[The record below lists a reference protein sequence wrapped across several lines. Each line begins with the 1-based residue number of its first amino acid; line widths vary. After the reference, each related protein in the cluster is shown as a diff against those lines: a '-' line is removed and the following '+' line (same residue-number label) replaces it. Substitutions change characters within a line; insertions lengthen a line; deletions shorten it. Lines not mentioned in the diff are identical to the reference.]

1 MDWVHQSKHV
11 LRMPRIDSHQHFWKF
26 NPVRDNWINEEMLII
41 RRDFSPTDLF
51 QHLQKNN
58 FDGSVVV
65 QSDQSEEENSFQL
78 SNAEQYDFI
87 KGVVGWVDLQANNVE
102 ERLAYYN
109 SFKKMK
115 GFRHVLQGESQRDL
129 MLSPKFMNGIGK
141 LQKFGFAYDILIFQD
156 QLKYIPEFVAAFPN
170 QKFVI
175 DHIAKPDIKGKD
187 INEWTRGIEAVSKF
201 ENVYCK
207 ISGMVTEADWQNWK
221 QEDFTTYLD
230 IVVKAFGTK
239 RIIYGSDWPVCLLA
253 ADYDK
258 QLSIVKNYF
267 SSFSQ
272 QEQQQFFGDN
282 ATQFYNLS

>member
-1 MDWVHQSKHV
+1 MDWVHPGKHV
-11 LRMPRIDSHQHFWKF
+11 LHMPRIDSHQHFWRF
-26 NPVRDNWINEEMLII
+26 DPVRDSWINEEMLVIKK
-41 RRDFSPTDLF
+41 DFLPADLLR
-51 QHLQKNN
+51 HLQDNN

-78 SNAEQYDFI
+78 SNAEQHDFV
-87 KGVVGWVDLQANNVE
+87 KGVVGWVDLQADNIE
-102 ERLAYYN
+102 ERLAYYS

-129 MLSPKFMNGIGK
+129 MLSPKFMNGISK
-141 LQKFGFAYDILIFQD
+141 LEKSGFTYDILIFQD
-156 QLKYIPEFVAAFPN
+156 QLQFIPEFVAAFPN

-175 DHIAKPDIKGKD
+175 DHIAKPNIKEKDIK
-187 INEWTRGIEAVSKF
+187 EWKKGIEVVAKY
-201 ENVYCK
+201 ENVFCK
-207 ISGMVTEADWQNWK
+207 ISGMLTEADWQNWK
-221 QEDFTTYLD
+221 QEDFTVYLD

-239 RIIYGSDWPVCLLA
+239 RIMYGSDWPVCLLA

-258 QLSIVKNYF
+258 QLDIVKNYF

-272 QEQQQFFGDN
+272 QEQQLFFGDN